1 MKPIDSRLLRY
12 ARATRFFLAAS
23 VALGLVGAGLVIA
36 QAMLIAEIV
45 VGAFQRGD
53 GAGALTLPLGLL
65 ALVALG
71 RAVVSW
77 LTELAAHRA
86 SAAVKSELRLRLL
99 ERAVRLGPSW
109 LDSQRTGALTTL
121 ATRGIDALDDY
132 FARYLPQ
139 LGLAVVVPVAVLA
152 RIVTA
157 DWISALI
164 IVVTL
169 PLIPLFMVLIG
180 WATQSRMDRQWRLLS
195 RLSGHF
201 LDVVAGLPTLKVFGR
216 AKAQAASIRAITADY
231 RRATLKTLRL
241 AFLSSFALEL
251 LATVSVALVAV
262 DIGMRLVHGEMDLFT
277 GLMVLVLAPEAYLPL
292 RQVGAQYHAA
302 AEGLA
307 AADEVFAVLE
317 RALPSSAADG
327 SPAPDARG
335 AALTLDGLMVRHPG
349 RTAPSL
355 ARTSFEIRPGET
367 VAVVGPSG
375 AGKSTLL
382 NAVLGFA
389 VPDQGRV
396 LIGGRDLASLDP
408 ESWRR
413 QIAWVP
419 QRPYLFAGTIAEN
432 VRLARPDADDEAVR
446 AALRDADAY
455 RFVSALPDGIET
467 RLGEMGAGLSAGQR
481 QRIALA
487 RAFLA
492 DRPVLLLDEPTANL
506 DGETEA
512 SVVEAVR
519 RLAEGRT
526 VLLVVHRP
534 ALLPLA
540 DRVLRLPGPTASPL
554 PASGGGSGRV
564 SVAGARAGA
573 TGAGAIRNPRA
584 EAPVSATAGVGAGV
598 GDADAGGAAGGV
610 GDADA
615 DGAAGGVGDADTDAG
630 PGRLAAAPA
639 GVGHESMTGV
649 VSGVGDESAAG
660 VAAGVGHES
669 MAGAAS
675 RAGHESSADVGSG
688 ERPAGAWA
696 GRGSGSA
703 GRTVSRGPRAHAG
716 PGALARVRAA
726 ARGTRGRFALALLL
740 GSLALV
746 SAVGLM
752 AVSGWLISRAVQQP
766 PVLYLMVAV
775 TATRAFGIGRAAF
788 RYAERLVSHDAVLRV
803 LADLRVA
810 VYRRLER
817 IAPAGLGRTR
827 RGDLLSRLVADV
839 DTVQDYFLRWLL
851 PVGSALT
858 VSVASVGFLTWVLP
872 GAGAVLAAGL
882 LVAGVG
888 VPLVSGALAR
898 RAERRLAP
906 ARGALSAQVVDLLAG
921 TAELTVAGALPRRLD
936 ALRRADGALTRIARR
951 AAAATGAGAGLS
963 ALICGLTVAAAAWLG
978 VSAVADG
985 RIHGVWLAVVVLTP
999 LAAFEAVAGLPLA
1012 VQHRQRVRRAAERV
1026 YEVMD
1031 EPLPA
1036 REPGQARV
1044 VEPRCGQGRREE
1056 PLGGRAWGEK
1066 ARCGQ
1071 ARREE
1076 PLGGRAWGGEAH
1088 GGQAWGEDARC
1099 VQARCGEADG
1109 EETWGEEAHGGQGRV
1124 AESRGGQAWGGEALG
1139 GQARG
1144 EDARCVQARCGEA
1157 DGEETWSEESRGC
1170 QGRCGEADG
1179 EGTWGEE
1186 PPDTPYPLVLRGIT
1200 ARHPGQ
1206 AAPALDGFGLEL
1218 RPGHRV
1224 AVVGPSGAG
1233 KTTLAQVLLRFLDA
1247 EGGTY
1252 TLGGRNAAALDGDA
1266 VRRLVG
1272 LCAQDAHVFD
1282 SSLREN
1288 LRLART
1294 GASDGELRAA
1304 LAEARLLDW
1313 VDGLPDGLD
1322 TLVGEQGARLSGGQ
1336 RQRLALAR
1344 ALLADFPV
1352 LVLDEPAEHL
1362 DLPTA
1367 DALTADLLSATR
1379 GRTTVLI
1386 THRLAG
1392 LDAVDEVIVLDGGRA
1407 VQRGT
1412 YRELAAADGP
1422 FRRMLEREAA
1432 EGGILVGA
1440 GQSADG

>member
-1 MKPIDSRLLRY
+1 MFHVKPIDPRLLRY
-12 ARATRFFLAAS
+12 ARATRFFLTAS
-23 VALGLVGAGLVIA
+23 VALGLAGAGLVIA

-45 VGAFQRGD
+45 VGAFQHGD
-53 GAGALTLPLGLL
+53 GVRALTLPLGLL
-65 ALVALG
+65 ALVAVG

-86 SAAVKSELRLRLL
+86 GAAVKSELRLRLV

-109 LDSQRTGALTTL
+109 LDSRRTGELTTL

-164 IVVTL
+164 IVATL
-169 PLIPLFMVLIG
+169 PLIPLFMALIG

-241 AFLSSFALEL
+241 AFLSSLALEL
-251 LATVSVALVAV
+251 LSTVSVALVAV
-262 DIGMRLVHGEMDLFT
+262 DIGMRLVHGEMDLYT
-277 GLMVLVLAPEAYLPL
+277 GLVVLVLAPEAYLPL

-302 AEGLA
+302 AEGLT

-317 RALPSSAADG
+317 REPSEAGGA
-327 SPAPDARG
+327 PAPDARG
-335 AALTLDGLMVRHPG
+335 AALALDGLVVRHPG
-349 RTAPSL
+349 RAEPSL
-355 ARTSFEIRPGET
+355 ARTSFEIRAGET

-375 AGKSTLL
+375 AGKTTLL

-389 VPDQGRV
+389 APHEGRV

-446 AALRDADAY
+446 TALRDADALG
-455 RFVSALPDGIET
+455 FVSVLPDGIET

-540 DRVLRLPGPTASPL
+540 DRVLRLAGPEGGAGSGAPVAAL
-554 PASGGGSGRV
+554 PAAGRETAGGGASAAGDLCTEACVSVRRGAEVRLSELEAAAGAGRARADVPGGAHEPMADAAAGAERAPAAVSGAAQAPTSDAGCGRGLGEARPGLDGTGLAVSDGLVASHGLAVPDAGAGRARADVSGRAHV
-564 SVAGARAGA
+564 
-573 TGAGAIRNPRA
+573 PM
-584 EAPVSATAGVGAGV
+584 
-598 GDADAGGAAGGV
+598 ADAGRGGRLGGARPGL
-610 GDADA
+610 
-615 DGAAGGVGDADTDAG
+615 DGTG
-630 PGRLAAAPA
+630 LAAADDP
-639 GVGHESMTGV
+639 V
-649 VSGVGDESAAG
+649 
-660 VAAGVGHES
+660 
-669 MAGAAS
+669 
-675 RAGHESSADVGSG
+675 
-688 ERPAGAWA
+688 
-696 GRGSGSA
+696 
-703 GRTVSRGPRAHAG
+703 VSRGSASSYRTGARSPRG
-716 PGALARVRAA
+716 VLARVRVG
-726 ARGTRGRFALALLL
+726 ARGGRGRFGLALLL
-740 GSLALV
+740 GSLALL

-752 AVSGWLISRAVQQP
+752 AVSGWLISRAAQQP

-775 TATRAFGIGRAAF
+775 TATRAFGIGRTVF

-803 LADLRVA
+803 LAELRVA

-817 IAPAGLGRTR
+817 LAPAGLGRTR

-839 DTVQDYFLRWLL
+839 DAVQDYFLRWLL
-851 PVGSALT
+851 PVGTALI
-858 VSVASVGFLTWVLP
+858 VGAASVGFLTWVLP
-872 GAGAVLAAGL
+872 EAGAVLAAGL
-882 LVAGVG
+882 LVAGVV
-888 VPLVSGALAR
+888 VPAVSGALAR

-921 TAELTVAGALPRRLD
+921 AAELTVAGALPRRLD
-936 ALRRADGALTRIARR
+936 EVRRADGALTRIARR
-951 AAAATGAGAGLS
+951 TAAAAGTGAGLS
-963 ALICGLTVAAAAWLG
+963 ALVCGLTVAAAAWVG
-978 VSAVADG
+978 VPAVADS

-1026 YEVMD
+1026 YEVLD
-1031 EPLPA
+1031 EPLPV
-1036 REPGQARV
+1036 REPD
-1044 VEPRCGQGRREE
+1044 E
-1056 PLGGRAWGEK
+1056 
-1066 ARCGQ
+1066 

-1076 PLGGRAWGGEAH
+1076 AP
-1088 GGQAWGEDARC
+1088 
-1099 VQARCGEADG
+1099 
-1109 EETWGEEAHGGQGRV
+1109 
-1124 AESRGGQAWGGEALG
+1124 S
-1139 GQARG
+1139 
-1144 EDARCVQARCGEA
+1144 
-1157 DGEETWSEESRGC
+1157 
-1170 QGRCGEADG
+1170 
-1179 EGTWGEE
+1179 
-1186 PPDTPYPLVLRGIT
+1186 TPYPLVLRGIT

-1206 AAPALDGFGLEL
+1206 SAPALDGFGLEL
-1218 RPGHRV
+1218 RPGRRV

-1233 KTTLAQVLLRFLDA
+1233 KSTLAQVLLRFLDP

-1252 TLGGRNAAALDGDA
+1252 TLAGRNAATLDGDA

-1288 LRLART
+1288 LRLARH
-1294 GASDGELRAA
+1294 GASDDELRSA
-1304 LAEARLLDW
+1304 LAGARLLDW

-1392 LDAVDEVIVLDGGRA
+1392 LAAVDEVIVLDGGRA

-1412 YRELAAADGP
+1412 YEELASADGP
-1422 FRRMLEREAA
+1422 FRRMLEREDA
-1432 EGGILVGA
+1432 EGGVLVGA
-1440 GQSADG
+1440 G